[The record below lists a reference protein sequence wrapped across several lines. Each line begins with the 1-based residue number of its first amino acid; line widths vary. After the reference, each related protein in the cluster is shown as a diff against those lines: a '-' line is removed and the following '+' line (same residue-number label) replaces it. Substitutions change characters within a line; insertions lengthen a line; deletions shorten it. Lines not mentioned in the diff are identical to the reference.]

1 MAQDGLR
8 TCGTQPADKS
18 LINRRLKAH
27 PVPVLPI
34 KVTTKP
40 VPQARGE
47 AVHPGFP
54 RWVGFRVTL
63 GRHFSRNLRGLRSEN
78 RLVLRSPAAPAVI
91 GLYLLA

>member
-47 AVHPGFP
+47 AVHLFP
-54 RWVGFRVTL
+54 LTTVIRVQCQ
-63 GRHFSRNLRGLRSEN
+63 G
-78 RLVLRSPAAPAVI
+78 
-91 GLYLLA
+91 

>member
-34 KVTTKP
+34 KVMTKP
-40 VPQARGE
+40 VLQARGE
-47 AVHPGFP
+47 AVHLLPLTT
-54 RWVGFRVTL
+54 VIRVHCQT
-63 GRHFSRNLRGLRSEN
+63 
-78 RLVLRSPAAPAVI
+78 
-91 GLYLLA
+91 